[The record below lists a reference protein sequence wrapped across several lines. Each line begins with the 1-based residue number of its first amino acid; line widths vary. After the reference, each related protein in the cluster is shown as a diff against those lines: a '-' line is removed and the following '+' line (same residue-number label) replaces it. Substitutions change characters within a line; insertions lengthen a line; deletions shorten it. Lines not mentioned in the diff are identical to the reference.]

1 MVANIPFIFWCGAFL
16 WAIYAMLDT
25 LGLARPLTRWITGH
39 VWLGITAPI
48 RKYPILFAVLGYVGG
63 LGVLVWASYE
73 PIALFDNAT
82 ITGWEDRR
90 SLGLGFAGI
99 VAPLLAI
106 IGFIL
111 SANRTRMME
120 QDSHIKEQEAKRL
133 VFKEKIDA
141 LDEGGSTAMAA
152 IFHIEQTGLTDKTY
166 GNEAVYVLTQ
176 FVRNKTQFID
186 RDNWQ
191 RADPEKSTLPIAEAV
206 SAISQLHKYYPPNHD
221 LIQFLSCDFSNI
233 DFPFNM
239 EMFCLNFASC
249 NFNHSTIPRSTLRG
263 VDFINCTFKNAILN
277 YSDFARAGGRNCVF
291 FRVNFSTLS
300 ISGIDFKNVE
310 MDDVTGHDHARYNTV
325 NPPFNLPVGTTLP
338 TPFENGVHITL
349 REAEDFWSQPGN
361 DEHRPR
367 DINGDLI
374 KIVYPEDK
382 EKNPNTNA

>member
-120 QDSHIKEQEAKRL
+120 QDSHIKE
-133 VFKEKIDA
+133 
-141 LDEGGSTAMAA
+141 
-152 IFHIEQTGLTDKTY
+152 
-166 GNEAVYVLTQ
+166 
-176 FVRNKTQFID
+176 
-186 RDNWQ
+186 
-191 RADPEKSTLPIAEAV
+191 
-206 SAISQLHKYYPPNHD
+206 
-221 LIQFLSCDFSNI
+221 
-233 DFPFNM
+233 
-239 EMFCLNFASC
+239 
-249 NFNHSTIPRSTLRG
+249 
-263 VDFINCTFKNAILN
+263 
-277 YSDFARAGGRNCVF
+277 
-291 FRVNFSTLS
+291 
-300 ISGIDFKNVE
+300 
-310 MDDVTGHDHARYNTV
+310 
-325 NPPFNLPVGTTLP
+325 
-338 TPFENGVHITL
+338 
-349 REAEDFWSQPGN
+349 
-361 DEHRPR
+361 
-367 DINGDLI
+367 
-374 KIVYPEDK
+374 
-382 EKNPNTNA
+382 